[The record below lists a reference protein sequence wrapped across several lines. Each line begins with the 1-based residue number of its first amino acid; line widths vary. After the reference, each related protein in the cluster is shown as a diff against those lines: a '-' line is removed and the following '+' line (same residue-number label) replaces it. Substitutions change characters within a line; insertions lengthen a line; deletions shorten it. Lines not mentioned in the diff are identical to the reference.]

1 MTYEKQD
8 RTEDKGEFKRTIKG
22 DYNIVIKRI
31 DDDQLDT
38 KSLLELSKKNGH
50 SPVLIIQ
57 NNQLRIFGYKNRSNV
72 SPGEWKLQ
80 ELHLLGPENIRVKVG
95 LVAQES
101 SIVADLRHKQSR
113 HMSSYQFRF
122 LKD

>member
-80 ELHLLGPENIRVKVG
+80 ELHFSKTIIDSVIQKAGTRNMIKFSELDSEVQNIV
-95 LVAQES
+95 
-101 SIVADLRHKQSR
+101 
-113 HMSSYQFRF
+113 
-122 LKD
+122 